1 MAQDVIRGEY
11 ARNEAQS
18 APRYIYIFINYES
31 YVDVSC
37 LLLQLT
43 VKKPG
48 LSEGSDI

>member
-1 MAQDVIRGEY
+1 MQEMKHSQLRDI
-11 ARNEAQS
+11 
-18 APRYIYIFINYES
+18 YIYIFINYER
-31 YVDVSC
+31 YVDVLC

>member
-1 MAQDVIRGEY
+1 MQEMKHSQLPDI
-11 ARNEAQS
+11 
-18 APRYIYIFINYES
+18 YIYIFIDYES

-48 LSEGSDI
+48 LSGGSDI